1 MAGIILDKAT
11 VRVPIAATVSRKTGE
26 IRFEYSYDFMD
37 QVRFGQV
44 MNKISRLHEAYEDA
58 KVKAEAETMSGAAT
72 INKIDNN

>member
-11 VRVPIAATVSRKTGE
+11 ARVPIAATVSRKTGE

-44 MNKISRLHEAYEDA
+44 MNRISRIQDAWEDDRAKEAA
-58 KVKAEAETMSGAAT
+58 QLSEAGR
-72 INKIDNN
+72 KIIAGV